1 MSMFA
6 SLQKLMNGRWFRLLI
21 VKTRRGMILKEA
33 CKVDFLNNDSKGKCG
48 EKVVRI
54 KRIRNSLK
62 VGENVIILM
71 IGNYD

>member
-6 SLQKLMNGRWFRLLI
+6 SLQKLINGRWFRLLI
-21 VKTRRGMILKEA
+21 VKTRRGMILA

-54 KRIRNSLK
+54 ERMRNFLK
-62 VGENVIILM
+62 VQKGKT
-71 IGNYD
+71 